1 MSLIFFMQSWVD
13 LVSCFCRFIL
23 FLTMCICM
31 WEYVHVSAGMQR
43 VLDPLEPELQI
54 ILSGSWNMDA
64 GNEI

>member
-1 MSLIFFMQSWVD
+1 
-13 LVSCFCRFIL
+13 
-23 FLTMCICM
+23 M